1 MVEKQTELENPI
13 HHICKRDL
21 KGAPIKIFA
30 KKREKL
36 HPRDEHCLLHVKQK
50 ENIIGSRLPE

>member
-30 KKREKL
+30 KKEKNYT
-36 HPRDEHCLLHVKQK
+36 HETSTVYYT
-50 ENIIGSRLPE
+50 